1 MPVKQ
6 LIQTVTVG
14 ASGAASIEFAAIP
27 QDAVDLVLVLSAR
40 SNRASA
46 FDQVYFQF
54 NSDTAQANY
63 SQKNLVGRGASVISN
78 GSSNFVP
85 YIYSQGTADGVIPAA
100 TSTASTFGSLSLSVP
115 NYSSSVAKSIS
126 FDAVGENNATASGQQ
141 LTAGS
146 WNNTSP
152 ITSIVLT
159 MNSTN
164 FVYYSTASLYKI
176 KYD

>member
-1 MPVKQ
+1 MGYQ
-6 LIQTVTVG
+6 LIETIEVG
-14 ASGAASIEFAAIP
+14 AGGAASIEFTGIP
-27 QDAVDLVLVLSAR
+27 QDGIELQILLSAR
-40 SNRASA
+40 SDRASA

-63 SQKNLVGRGASVISN
+63 SQKNLVGRGAAVVST

-85 YIYSQGTADGVIPAA
+85 YVFSQGTADGIIPAA

-126 FDAVGENNATASGQQ
+126 FDGVGENNATASGQQ
-141 LTAGS
+141 LTAGA

-164 FVYYSTASLYKI
+164 FVYYTSASIYIITA
-176 KYD
+176 